1 VSKPIAIMGTGSW
14 GTTFAHLLDQGNNP
28 IQIWGNDL
36 EVISSIKSTRS
47 NHKYH
52 SEIVFSPQVEPMETP
67 DLALS
72 NSQLVVLAMPAQRLR
87 ENLEAWAKTVPTD
100 AIVISLIKGLE
111 HDTGLRV
118 SQVVKQHLSNPFGVI
133 SGPNLATEIA
143 AGQMAASTVAS
154 EDEGV
159 AIQIQELC
167 SSPRFKLFRSSDVI
181 GVEIAGTTKN
191 IIALATGIAI
201 GLGLGEN
208 AQSAIL
214 TRGLSE
220 MAKIGVAAGGS
231 QKTFLGLSGIGDLI
245 ATSQSP
251 YSRNRTFG
259 VLLGQGK
266 SMSEAKIQIG
276 QTVEAM
282 QSTEP
287 ILQLAHLHQLD
298 VPVISQVSQI
308 LNGLALPE
316 SILEIF
322 ESSSHQVENY

>member
-133 SGPNLATEIA
+133 SGP
-143 AGQMAASTVAS
+143 
-154 EDEGV
+154 EGV